1 MLYLSK
7 GLLPWKA
14 SKTDVAVSLGG
25 ILHNLTGVQAQ
36 LWLNGQYQPGQTQN
50 SEQESALKELAELGI
65 AESSVNTENAALFRI
80 LTNCSICPVRVK
92 PGLLPLKR
100 QERRMWRWISRAGL
114 RLTIAE
120 LTYLTEHDIKPVPGL
135 LWKENRQAL
144 TEAIYTTET
153 IFDGILET
161 HMEKSPARD
170 ITVNTV
176 LSLLRKKKIMLL

>member
-7 GLLPWKA
+7 GILPWKA
-14 SKTDVAVSLGG
+14 SKSDAAVSHGG
-25 ILHNLTGVQAQ
+25 ILYNLTGVQAK
-36 LWLNGQYQPGQTQN
+36 LWLDGQYQPGQTQN
-50 SEQESALKELAELGI
+50 SEQEAALEELIKLGI
-65 AESSVNTENAALFRI
+65 AESSINSENAALFRI

-92 PGLLPLKR
+92 PGLSFLNR
-100 QERRMWRWISRAGL
+100 AERRLWRWISRAGL
-114 RLTIAE
+114 RLTMAE
-120 LTYLTEHDIKPVPGL
+120 LTYLTEHNIMPVPAL

-161 HMEKSPARD
+161 HMEKSLARD

-176 LSLLRKKKIMLL
+176 LSLLRKRKIMLL

>member
-1 MLYLSK
+1 MQYLSK
-7 GLLPWKA
+7 GILPWKA
-14 SKTDVAVSLGG
+14 AKTDAAVSHVG
-25 ILHNLTGVQAQ
+25 ILHNLSGVQAR
-36 LWLNGQYQPGQTQN
+36 LWLDGQYQPGHAQG
-50 SEQESALKELAELGI
+50 SEQLTALKELMDLGI
-65 AESSVNTENAALFRI
+65 AESSIITDNAALFRI
-80 LTNCSICPVRVK
+80 LTNCSICPVKVK
-92 PGLLPLKR
+92 LVLLPINRMER
-100 QERRMWRWISRAGL
+100 QIWRWISRAGL

-120 LTYLTEHDIKPVPGL
+120 LTYLTEHNIKPVPGL

-153 IFDGILET
+153 IFDGILES